1 MPDSIQSMKITLRIA
16 CWYHFYCPCG
26 LVKVILFPVNEIR
39 DEMVE
44 GDRNDCDFFSL
55 VSFPGFVDFDG
66 FKT

>member
-1 MPDSIQSMKITLRIA
+1 MLNKKINDAIEV
-16 CWYHFYCPCG
+16 G
-26 LVKVILFPVNEIR
+26 NILFFLKGTKRDSTISNEIR